1 MQIKVSWPCLAHQ
14 EFEQSVGL
22 RLMRDVDLERA
33 RVLPLF
39 RDCSDNTFR
48 TLTAGAFLQRFPAGT
63 TLLLEGDQ
71 VDFLYVLLDG
81 IVELQGTWNDRETT
95 LAILRPVSTF
105 ILAAVVL
112 DADGLM
118 SARTVE
124 RSQILMLSGPEIRR
138 VMTEDAAFAVS
149 VAQEMAGCYRGL
161 VRALKNQKLR
171 GGLERLANYLI
182 TQNLRQGGLD
192 TFSLPHDK
200 RTLASLLGMT
210 PENLSRSLAAL
221 ADYGVEIHGPSV
233 TITRRAV
240 LERLAKPDPL
250 IDNHQPVTDTLTGKA
265 QRERWPLPDRPVSTA
280 G

>member
-1 MQIKVSWPCLAHQ
+1 MESQDESGRAV
-14 EFEQSVGL
+14 
-22 RLMRDVDLERA
+22 MRDGDLDRVRA
-33 RVLPLF
+33 LPLF
-39 RDCSDNTFR
+39 SGCSNDAFR
-48 TLTAGAFLQRFPAGT
+48 TLTGGAFLQRFPAGT

-81 IVELQGTWNDRETT
+81 IVELEGTWNDKETT

-124 RSQILMLSGPEIRR
+124 RSDILMMSWAAIRR
-138 VMTEDAAFAVS
+138 VMNEDALFAGA

-161 VRALKNQKLR
+161 VRTLKNQKLR

-182 TQNLRQGGLD
+182 TQRLRQGGAAAF
-192 TFSLPHDK
+192 TLPHEK
-200 RTLASLLGMT
+200 RMLASLLGMT

-221 ADYGVEIHGPSV
+221 SDYGVEIHGPMV
-233 TITRRAV
+233 TITRPGV

-250 IDNHQPVTDTLTGKA
+250 IDNHQPLTDGLTGKA
-265 QRERWPLPDRPVSTA
+265 QRERWPLPDKKIRTA
-280 G
+280 

>member
-1 MQIKVSWPCLAHQ
+1 
-14 EFEQSVGL
+14 
-22 RLMRDVDLERA
+22 MRDVDLERV

-39 RDCSDNTFR
+39 SGCSNDTFR

-81 IVELQGTWNDRETT
+81 IVELEGTWNDRETT

-124 RSQILMLSGPEIRR
+124 RSDILMLSGAAIRR
-138 VMTEDAAFAVS
+138 VMDEDARFAVA

-161 VRALKNQKLR
+161 VRTLKNHKLR

-182 TQNLRQGGLD
+182 TQRLRQGGD
-192 TFSLPHDK
+192 ATFTLPHEK
-200 RTLASLLGMT
+200 RMLASLLGMT

-221 ADYGVEIHGPSV
+221 TDYGVEINGPKV
-233 TITRRAV
+233 TITRPQA

-250 IDNHQPVTDTLTGKA
+250 IDNHQPVTDVLTGKA
-265 QRERWPLPDRPVSTA
+265 ERERWPTPGKRIRA
-280 G
+280 A

>member
-1 MQIKVSWPCLAHQ
+1 
-14 EFEQSVGL
+14 
-22 RLMRDVDLERA
+22 MRDGDLERVRA
-33 RVLPLF
+33 LPLF
-39 RDCSDNTFR
+39 SGCSSDTFR
-48 TLTAGAFLQRFPAGT
+48 ALTGGAFLQRFPSGT

-81 IVELQGTWNDRETT
+81 IVELEGSWNDKETT

-118 SARTVE
+118 SAHTVE
-124 RSQILMLSGPEIRR
+124 RSDILMLSGAAIRR
-138 VMTEDAAFAVS
+138 GMAEDARFAVA
-149 VAQEMAGCYRGL
+149 VAEEMAGCYRGL
-161 VRALKNQKLR
+161 VRTLKSQKLR

-182 TQNLRQGGLD
+182 TQRHRQGGAL
-192 TFSLPHDK
+192 TFTLPHEK

-221 ADYGVEIHGPSV
+221 ADYGVEVHGPTV
-233 TITRRAV
+233 TLTRPVA

-250 IDNHQPVTDTLTGKA
+250 IDNHQPVSDAVTGKA
-265 QRERWPLPDRPVSTA
+265 QRERWPLGDGRSRA
-280 G
+280 A

>member
-1 MQIKVSWPCLAHQ
+1 
-14 EFEQSVGL
+14 
-22 RLMRDVDLERA
+22 MRDVDLERVRA
-33 RVLPLF
+33 LPLF
-39 RDCSDNTFR
+39 SDCSDDTFR

-63 TLLLEGDQ
+63 TLLLEGDP

-81 IVELQGTWNDRETT
+81 VVELEGTWNDKETT

-124 RSQILMLSGPEIRR
+124 RSDILMLSGAAMRR
-138 VMTEDAAFAVS
+138 VMSEDARFAVA

-161 VRALKNQKLR
+161 VRSLKNQKLR

-182 TQNLRQGGLD
+182 TQRLRQGGEP
-192 TFSLPHDK
+192 TFALPTEK
-200 RTLASLLGMT
+200 RMLASLLGMT

-221 ADYGVEIHGPSV
+221 ADYGVEVNGPSV
-233 TITRRAV
+233 TITRPAV

-250 IDNHQPVTDTLTGKA
+250 IDNHQPVSGGVTGKA
-265 QRERWPLPDRPVSTA
+265 QRERWPQGDDRTHA
-280 G
+280 A